1 MRDENGTRE
10 RNNQVKWNDQPK
22 NNQHEE
28 TDDWMLLCRLNQHY
42 EQSGDLLLENG
53 TDWFEEA
60 RSVPLELLRE
70 CPGWI
75 SKQRKDAEER
85 GRQPLTAQP
94 QNGHPAIDFSVSVA
108 NREVLREHKIRYFF
122 SPLYTQ
128 NIDLN

>member
-1 MRDENGTRE
+1 M
-10 RNNQVKWNDQPK
+10 
-22 NNQHEE
+22 
-28 TDDWMLLCRLNQHY
+28 
-42 EQSGDLLLENG
+42 
-53 TDWFEEA
+53 
-60 RSVPLELLRE
+60 LRE